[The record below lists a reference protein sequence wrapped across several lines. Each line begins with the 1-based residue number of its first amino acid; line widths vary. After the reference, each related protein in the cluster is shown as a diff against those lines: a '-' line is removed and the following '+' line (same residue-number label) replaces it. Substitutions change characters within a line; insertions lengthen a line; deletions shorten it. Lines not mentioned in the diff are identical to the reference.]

1 MNKHNIDHHQLMQ
14 WINESSFMANDLHLY
29 LNSHPDD
36 EKAYESFC
44 EYSKRRKDVLKEY
57 ARHYGPLTV
66 DTACDEQSCSWKWI
80 SSPWPWEKK
89 GGCC

>member
-1 MNKHNIDHHQLMQ
+1 MNRNMNDRNTFMQ
-14 WINESSFMANDLHLY
+14 WINEASFMTNDLHLY

-36 EKAYESFC
+36 EQAYASFC
-44 EYSKRRKDVLKEY
+44 EYLKRRKDTMKEY
-57 ARHYGPLTV
+57 ARRFGPLTI

-80 SSPWPWEKK
+80 SGPWPWEKK